1 MTRRPDAQTILAV
14 AAAAVTIA
22 LTAAAFWLSYTHLHD
37 IAAAHG
43 LAESAARAWAWPATV
58 DAFIVVGELLVLR
71 ASLAHRIDPVA
82 IALTAIG
89 SGGSIALNVVGTG
102 ANLPVLDY
110 VVAAIPPSAALL
122 AFGAL
127 MRQLHTYLTAPDAV
141 PVVPAPRATGYT
153 GPLSNWQPWRGMYP
167 LQPAAGPRHAR
178 TGANGA
184 AVPAPVP
191 GAYPPAD
198 QGGLP
203 SALDLLAGNLR
214 PANGVVPAARTRVHA
229 TLPYVPDD
237 DPVEPDPDPDP
248 AAATSDEVLAEQL
261 RDVFA
266 ELLAQGRTPV
276 IRAIRSELGIGQA
289 RAQRLQRLLADG
301 AGQ

>member
-1 MTRRPDAQTILAV
+1 MTRRTDAQTVLAI

-22 LTAAAFWLSYTHLHD
+22 LTAAAFWLSYEHLHD
-37 IAAAHG
+37 TAAQHG
-43 LAESAARAWAWPATV
+43 LHDQARAWVWPATV
-58 DAFIVVGELLVLR
+58 DGFIIVGEILVLR
-71 ASLAHRIDPVA
+71 ASLAHRVDPVA
-82 IALTAIG
+82 IALTAVG
-89 SGGSIALNVVGTG
+89 SLGSIVLNVVGTG
-102 ANLPVLDY
+102 AHLPRLDY
-110 VVAAIPPSAALL
+110 VVSAIPPSAALL

-127 MRQLHTYLTAPDAV
+127 MRQLHAYLTAPDAV
-141 PVVPAPRATGYT
+141 PALPGPGYT
-153 GPLSNWQPWRGMYP
+153 APLTNWQPWQGLYP

-203 SALDLLAGNLR
+203 TAIDLLAGNLR
-214 PANGVVPAARTRVHA
+214 PANGAVPAARTRVHA
-229 TLPYVPDD
+229 TLPYVPED
-237 DPVEPDPDPDP
+237 DPIEPDPDPDP

-261 RDVFA
+261 RASFA
-266 ELLAQGRTPV
+266 ELLGQGRVPA